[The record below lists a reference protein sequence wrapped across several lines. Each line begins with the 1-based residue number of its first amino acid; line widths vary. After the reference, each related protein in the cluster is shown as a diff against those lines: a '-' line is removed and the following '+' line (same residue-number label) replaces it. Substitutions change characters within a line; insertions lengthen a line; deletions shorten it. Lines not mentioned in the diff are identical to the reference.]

1 MHEMEDGVRSSG
13 GLVKKKS
20 SSGCLIRKKK
30 VEGTSGVGVS
40 GSRKDFQ
47 SNKEIKR
54 SRFDFSDSESIDELL
69 EPVRRKV
76 VYGTDRFRNGSAVN
90 SENLVED
97 SKFGQNGEIGS
108 ERKKRLDAREFY
120 DYDGIDGKRMRK
132 DYLQSRFMI
141 AGRSG
146 SEREFE
152 TGSIRHVMMNKRSER
167 EFETGSSKHV
177 MIDKRKHSYFDGAS
191 NSSAGR
197 KNVPDYTVKSRF
209 GIEDGEAHLPVSS
222 LRREFHVSSD
232 ETIRLQGKNGVLK
245 VMVNKKKKME
255 ELPHKFYDRQLEVE
269 SRKGSISENAI
280 KKNTF
285 VGPSLYSCSKRHEKE
300 TSVGPSFYLGSKC
313 HEKNSSVGPS
323 FSLDSKHP
331 EKNTSVKPSFY
342 SDSKCPEKAISF
354 VKTEK
359 SELKLRKP
367 LSVISKA
374 GNSETE
380 DSDTLLRLGPSVQAR
395 SSSKGVKSEGKAPS
409 AEKIMPDRGEEGK
422 VKRGYGKE
430 KQLLRDTSLSLG
442 PRVQRCGSLKRVK
455 KSEGK
460 APSAEKIMPDT
471 GKEGKVKRGYGT
483 EKQLLREKI
492 RAMLVSA
499 GWTIDYRPRRNRDYL
514 DAVYINPTGTAYWS
528 IIKAYEA
535 LQKQLEEEDAEI
547 KPTGHSLQF
556 TALPEEVVSKLTR
569 QTRKKVEKEMKRKR
583 KDHGRSKT
591 VKGVSMEEFAEGTVG
606 DEDDKK
612 LNFVM
617 KQNGKSPKG
626 RSHGTTCV
634 SGDNSS
640 GALYKGSSKQERAEK
655 PSTTTNS
662 HMIQARKS
670 RKIGRCT
677 LLVRSSDKKL
687 NSESDSY
694 VPYTGKR
701 TLLSWLIDSGM
712 VHLSEKVQYMNRR
725 RTRVKLKG
733 WISRDGIHCG
743 CCSKILTVSKFE
755 IHAGSKLRQPFQ
767 NIYVESGVSLL
778 QRQIDAWNKQEESER
793 CGFHPVDVDGDPND
807 DTCGLCG
814 DGGDLICCDGCPS
827 TFHQSCLDIQML
839 PAGDWHCPNCTCKF
853 CGIAGLVNA
862 HRNGTNVG
870 VLLTCGLCEKK
881 YHESCSKEK
890 DALPDDSNCLSTSFC
905 GQKCRELFDHLE
917 KLLGVRHELEAGF
930 SWSIVHRTDLDTDA
944 SDHGFPQRVECNSKL
959 AVALS
964 VMDECFLPIVDRRSG
979 INLIHNVLYN
989 CGSNLSRL
997 NYSGFYTAIL
1007 ERGDE
1012 IISAASIRIHGTQLA
1027 EMPFIGTRH
1036 IYRRQ
1041 GMCRRLFSAIEMVLC
1056 SLKVEKLIIPATAEH
1071 MHTWTGVFGFN
1082 PLEESQKQE
1091 MRSMNM
1097 LVFPGTDMLQKL
1109 LVEQKTTDGN
1119 IIANSG
1125 VKSVMI
1131 KVKHHLMPDLAKK
1144 SDADSLAG
1152 CDLNICDD
1160 ASLQNADEI
1169 NDKAAAVDSS
1179 LQVPDIPSNDK
1190 ACLDSSFDVPSEP
1203 EVPVLSEV
1211 KTTQSVENLT
1221 ESSVNHAL
1229 LEMENPVLDPSVK
1242 GKSSMEKVINDV
1254 HEANIEAAVMG
1265 PVHDLLGESSTM
1277 NTAEE
1282 IKGDQNFLS
1291 GSTLNGTDDTTK
1303 KLNSDLNP
1311 SAVDMEC
1318 KLHVAS
1324 EVSSEAK
1331 VELVED
1337 NIQSSTASDSDGARE
1352 TNFEVAYVKP
1362 VLGSFGDI
1370 SGQNTT
1376 EEINDNLNPVS
1387 LSTPCDTD
1395 ESNMRCSSDL
1405 NHQSTFEVES
1415 EFLVPHEFND
1425 KVACVKPDRDCFGE
1439 ISAQNKDVNEDQNP
1453 VSALVFDESTIRFDT
1468 DMKKVESNLHAASE
1482 EVAKVRSNI
1491 PSNADDD
1498 AGEDANEV
1506 NVIDASVE
1514 PIVNSSD
1521 GTSVGI
1527 ATEVVKE
1534 NVAVS
1539 TFHGSHHSGGSTV
1552 QFESDWIHH
1561 RATEMETVIDVS
1573 VEPIVN
1579 SSDGTSAENAT
1590 KVVKENVT
1598 VSTFHGSDDSAGST
1612 VQFESGW
1619 IHHSATEVET
1629 EIHVDSE
1636 IPADAMFCESDI

>member
-1 MHEMEDGVRSSG
+1 MEDGVRSSG

-20 SSGCLIRKKK
+20 SSGCLIIKKK
-30 VEGTSGVGVS
+30 ADGTSGVGVS

-47 SNKEIKR
+47 LNKEIKR

-108 ERKKRLDAREFY
+108 ERKRRLDAREFY

-132 DYLQSRFMI
+132 DYLQSRFTI

-152 TGSIRHVMMNKRSER
+152 TGSIRHVMMDKRSER

-177 MIDKRKHSYFDGAS
+177 MIDKRKHSYFDSAS

-197 KNVPDYTVKSRF
+197 KDVPDYTVKSRF

-255 ELPHKFYDRQLEVE
+255 ELPHKFCDRRLEVE

-409 AEKIMPDRGEEGK
+409 AEKITPDRGEEGK

-442 PRVQRCGSLKRVK
+442 PSVQGCGSLKRVK

-535 LQKQLEEEDAEI
+535 LQKQLEEENAEI

-606 DEDDKK
+606 DKDDKK

-626 RSHGTTCV
+626 RSHETTCV

-640 GALYKGSSKQERAEK
+640 GALYKGSSKQVRAEK
-655 PSTTTNS
+655 PSTATNS

-712 VHLSEKVQYMNRR
+712 VHLSEKVQYMNRE

-853 CGIAGLVNA
+853 CGIAGLINA

-989 CGSNLSRL
+989 CGSNFSRL

-1007 ERGDE
+1007 RGVMK
-1012 IISAASIRIHGTQLA
+1012 S
-1027 EMPFIGTRH
+1027 F
-1036 IYRRQ
+1036 
-1041 GMCRRLFSAIEMVLC
+1041 
-1056 SLKVEKLIIPATAEH
+1056 
-1071 MHTWTGVFGFN
+1071 
-1082 PLEESQKQE
+1082 
-1091 MRSMNM
+1091 
-1097 LVFPGTDMLQKL
+1097 LQ
-1109 LVEQKTTDGN
+1109 
-1119 IIANSG
+1119 
-1125 VKSVMI
+1125 
-1131 KVKHHLMPDLAKK
+1131 HP
-1144 SDADSLAG
+1144 
-1152 CDLNICDD
+1152 
-1160 ASLQNADEI
+1160 
-1169 NDKAAAVDSS
+1169 
-1179 LQVPDIPSNDK
+1179 
-1190 ACLDSSFDVPSEP
+1190 
-1203 EVPVLSEV
+1203 
-1211 KTTQSVENLT
+1211 
-1221 ESSVNHAL
+1221 
-1229 LEMENPVLDPSVK
+1229 
-1242 GKSSMEKVINDV
+1242 
-1254 HEANIEAAVMG
+1254 
-1265 PVHDLLGESSTM
+1265 
-1277 NTAEE
+1277 
-1282 IKGDQNFLS
+1282 S
-1291 GSTLNGTDDTTK
+1291 GSTGPN
-1303 KLNSDLNP
+1303 
-1311 SAVDMEC
+1311 
-1318 KLHVAS
+1318 
-1324 EVSSEAK
+1324 
-1331 VELVED
+1331 
-1337 NIQSSTASDSDGARE
+1337 
-1352 TNFEVAYVKP
+1352 
-1362 VLGSFGDI
+1362 
-1370 SGQNTT
+1370 
-1376 EEINDNLNPVS
+1376 
-1387 LSTPCDTD
+1387 
-1395 ESNMRCSSDL
+1395 
-1405 NHQSTFEVES
+1405 
-1415 EFLVPHEFND
+1415 
-1425 KVACVKPDRDCFGE
+1425 
-1439 ISAQNKDVNEDQNP
+1439 
-1453 VSALVFDESTIRFDT
+1453 
-1468 DMKKVESNLHAASE
+1468 
-1482 EVAKVRSNI
+1482 
-1491 PSNADDD
+1491 
-1498 AGEDANEV
+1498 
-1506 NVIDASVE
+1506 
-1514 PIVNSSD
+1514 
-1521 GTSVGI
+1521 
-1527 ATEVVKE
+1527 
-1534 NVAVS
+1534 
-1539 TFHGSHHSGGSTV
+1539 
-1552 QFESDWIHH
+1552 
-1561 RATEMETVIDVS
+1561 
-1573 VEPIVN
+1573 
-1579 SSDGTSAENAT
+1579 
-1590 KVVKENVT
+1590 
-1598 VSTFHGSDDSAGST
+1598 
-1612 VQFESGW
+1612 
-1619 IHHSATEVET
+1619 
-1629 EIHVDSE
+1629 
-1636 IPADAMFCESDI
+1636 

>member
-1 MHEMEDGVRSSG
+1 MEDGVRSSG

-20 SSGCLIRKKK
+20 SSGCLIIKKK
-30 VEGTSGVGVS
+30 VDGTSGVGVS

-54 SRFDFSDSESIDELL
+54 SRFDFSDAESIDELL

-108 ERKKRLDAREFY
+108 ERKRRLDAVEFY
-120 DYDGIDGKRMRK
+120 DYDGIDGKRTRK
-132 DYLQSRFMI
+132 DYLQSRFTI

-152 TGSIRHVMMNKRSER
+152 TGSIRHVMMDKRSER

-177 MIDKRKHSYFDGAS
+177 MIDKRKHSYFDSAS

-197 KNVPDYTVKSRF
+197 KDVPDYTVKSRF

-269 SRKGSISENAI
+269 SRKGYISENAI

-331 EKNTSVKPSFY
+331 EKNTSAKPSFY

-359 SELKLRKP
+359 SELKLQKP

-395 SSSKGVKSEGKAPS
+395 SLSKGVKSEGKAPS
-409 AEKIMPDRGEEGK
+409 AEKITPDRGEEGK

-430 KQLLRDTSLSLG
+430 KKLLRDTSLSLG
-442 PRVQRCGSLKRVK
+442 PSVQGCGSLKRVK

-471 GKEGKVKRGYGT
+471 GKEGKAKRGYGT

-547 KPTGHSLQF
+547 KHTGHSLQF

-591 VKGVSMEEFAEGTVG
+591 VKGVSMEEFADGTVG
-606 DEDDKK
+606 DKDDKK
-612 LNFVM
+612 LNFIM

-626 RSHGTTCV
+626 RSHETTCV

-655 PSTTTNS
+655 PSTATNS

-743 CCSKILTVSKFE
+743 CCSKILTVLKFE

-853 CGIAGLVNA
+853 CGIAGLINA

-917 KLLGVRHELEAGF
+917 KLLGARHELEAGF

-989 CGSNLSRL
+989 CGSNFSRL

-1152 CDLNICDD
+1152 CDLNIRDD

-1179 LQVPDIPSNDK
+1179 LQVPAIPSNDK

-1203 EVPVLSEV
+1203 EVPVLSEE
-1211 KTTQSVENLT
+1211 KTNQSVENLT

-1229 LEMENPVLDPSVK
+1229 LEMENPALDPSVK

-1254 HEANIEAAVMG
+1254 HEANIEAAVME

-1277 NTAEE
+1277 NIAEE

-1311 SAVDMEC
+1311 SAVGMEC

-1352 TNFEVAYVKP
+1352 TNFEVACVKP

-1425 KVACVKPDRDCFGE
+1425 KVACVKPDHDCFGE

-1453 VSALVFDESTIRFDT
+1453 VSALVFDGSTIRFNT
-1468 DMKKVESNLHAASE
+1468 DMKKMESNLHAASE

-1498 AGEDANEV
+1498 AGEDAHEV

-1590 KVVKENVT
+1590 KVVKENVA

-1612 VQFESGW
+1612 VQFESDW

-1636 IPADAMFCESDI
+1636 IPADAMFCESNI

>member
-1 MHEMEDGVRSSG
+1 
-13 GLVKKKS
+13 
-20 SSGCLIRKKK
+20 
-30 VEGTSGVGVS
+30 
-40 GSRKDFQ
+40 
-47 SNKEIKR
+47 
-54 SRFDFSDSESIDELL
+54 
-69 EPVRRKV
+69 
-76 VYGTDRFRNGSAVN
+76 
-90 SENLVED
+90 
-97 SKFGQNGEIGS
+97 
-108 ERKKRLDAREFY
+108 
-120 DYDGIDGKRMRK
+120 
-132 DYLQSRFMI
+132 
-141 AGRSG
+141 
-146 SEREFE
+146 
-152 TGSIRHVMMNKRSER
+152 
-167 EFETGSSKHV
+167 
-177 MIDKRKHSYFDGAS
+177 
-191 NSSAGR
+191 
-197 KNVPDYTVKSRF
+197 
-209 GIEDGEAHLPVSS
+209 
-222 LRREFHVSSD
+222 
-232 ETIRLQGKNGVLK
+232 
-245 VMVNKKKKME
+245 
-255 ELPHKFYDRQLEVE
+255 
-269 SRKGSISENAI
+269 
-280 KKNTF
+280 
-285 VGPSLYSCSKRHEKE
+285 
-300 TSVGPSFYLGSKC
+300 
-313 HEKNSSVGPS
+313 
-323 FSLDSKHP
+323 
-331 EKNTSVKPSFY
+331 
-342 SDSKCPEKAISF
+342 
-354 VKTEK
+354 
-359 SELKLRKP
+359 
-367 LSVISKA
+367 
-374 GNSETE
+374 
-380 DSDTLLRLGPSVQAR
+380 
-395 SSSKGVKSEGKAPS
+395 
-409 AEKIMPDRGEEGK
+409 
-422 VKRGYGKE
+422 
-430 KQLLRDTSLSLG
+430 
-442 PRVQRCGSLKRVK
+442 
-455 KSEGK
+455 
-460 APSAEKIMPDT
+460 MPDT

-1265 PVHDLLGESSTM
+1265 PVHDLGESSTM

-1337 NIQSSTASDSDGARE
+1337 NIQSSTVSDSDGARE